1 METLIIGGSGQLG
14 SELLKIIPQSIGTFR
29 NNNSGGIILD
39 LIDTRSIRKLIVG
52 LKPKVI
58 INTAALTN
66 VDLCEKDEK
75 SAYTINA
82 LAVREITMAA
92 EDLGAYLIHVSTDYV
107 FDGATGNYDE
117 DAIPKPINYYGL
129 SKLLGDSHACTYDN
143 SLVVRTSGVFG
154 LKGNFPRFVL
164 DSLRDNKGI
173 NVVNSHYSPIHAR
186 MLAMQI
192 KIVMEKKHT
201 GILNIA
207 GERVSRLELAN
218 RICDIFDLNKE
229 LINEVSE
236 SSLNWVARRPKDSSL
251 NIDRSLSILG
261 KGYSSIDA
269 NIKMMG
275 EE

>member
-1 METLIIGGSGQLG
+1 MIAMSI
-14 SELLKIIPQSIGTFR
+14 SE
-29 NNNSGGIILD
+29 NS
-39 LIDTRSIRKLIVG
+39 
-52 LKPKVI
+52 
-58 INTAALTN
+58 
-66 VDLCEKDEK
+66 
-75 SAYTINA
+75 
-82 LAVREITMAA
+82 
-92 EDLGAYLIHVSTDYV
+92 
-107 FDGATGNYDE
+107 
-117 DAIPKPINYYGL
+117 
-129 SKLLGDSHACTYDN
+129 
-143 SLVVRTSGVFG
+143 
-154 LKGNFPRFVL
+154 
-164 DSLRDNKGI
+164 I

>member
-1 METLIIGGSGQLG
+1 MGGSGQLG
-14 SELLKIIPQSIGTFR
+14 SELLKIIRGSIGTFR
-29 NNNSGGIILD
+29 NNQSAGTILD
-39 LIDTRSIRKLIVG
+39 LMDTRSIRKLIVD
-52 LKPKVI
+52 LKPKII

-82 LAVREITMAA
+82 LAVKEITLAA
-92 EDLGAYLIHVSTDYV
+92 EDIGAYLIHVSTDYV
-107 FDGATGNYDE
+107 FDGVTGNYDE

-143 SLVVRTSGVFG
+143 SLVIRTSGVFG

-164 DSLRDNKGI
+164 DSLKNNKGI
-173 NVVNSHYSPIHAR
+173 NVVNSYYSPIHAR
-186 MLAMQI
+186 MLARQI
-192 KIVMEKKHT
+192 KIVMGSGQT

-207 GERVSRLELAN
+207 GERISRLELAN

-229 LINEVSE
+229 LINEVPE
-236 SSLNWVARRPKDSSL
+236 SSLNWVARRPRDSSL

-261 KGYSSIDA
+261 NGYSSIDT